1 MLRTSVQK
9 LDNWGNIGL
18 LIHRFRFTCIIALLV
33 LAAVLGYFAPSLP
46 SVLGGDGFETEG
58 DYQETRKV
66 LEKEFKQSQDTLFLV
81 FQKKKNVSSDQF
93 HAAIKQIVQKIQ
105 KEETYASFH
114 HPLQDPAMMHKD
126 IAYGTILLKGQT
138 IDELTA
144 NTVAFAKRIQKESNS
159 AVQVSPTG
167 FPGINH
173 EINAR
178 SQSDLKKAEMIGLPI
193 AFLVLLMSFGN
204 LMASILPILNGGLS
218 VAATMGILYM
228 IGQQTELSI
237 FVLNVTPMVG
247 FALSIDFALLFVNR
261 FREELEQREV
271 AEAIAATYQT
281 AGRAILF
288 SGLCVFVGLSG
299 LFFFR
304 IEYMQSIALSGMI
317 VVIMSILFSLT
328 LLPAVL
334 SLMGKRL
341 KQLGQ
346 KRKSA
351 AFWRAFA
358 HFVMKR
364 SVMMTAVVLIGIALC
379 LLPLRGAKFEF
390 PGIESL
396 PKYSDT
402 RIAYE
407 RYETEFNPLLKHH
420 ADVTILVEM
429 KQSMTERKSLEKLE
443 AIVKELSADPDVYK
457 VTSAYSMLG
466 NMPSG
471 QLYALLQ
478 SQQQQVLP
486 ALQAY
491 THGNRALVQV
501 MLQAKPKGEQAKQW
515 VRNFKD
521 RYKQPDVTYLLGGMT
536 TFEQELQDEVM
547 ARVAIAM
554 TVIFGST
561 FLILMIAF
569 RSLIIPLKAIVM
581 NVLSLSATI
590 GIIVWL
596 FQGGRF
602 GLEQSTIMFVL
613 PIFIFG
619 LVFGL
624 SMDYE
629 VFLISRIYELYK
641 ETKNNDTAT
650 LEGLVSTGR
659 IITSA
664 ALIMIVVTGAF
675 VFTDILPVKQMGLG
689 VALAIFLDATVIR
702 LLLVPSLMKMLGD
715 WNWWFFTKW
724 NLHKEAKGG
733 V

>member
-1 MLRTSVQK
+1 MRTSVQK
-9 LDNWGNIGL
+9 LDNWGYIGL
-18 LIHRFRFTCIIALLV
+18 LIHRFRFTFIIALLL

-66 LEKEFKQSQDTLFLV
+66 LDRDFKQSQDTLFLV
-81 FQKKKNVSSDQF
+81 FQKKENVSSDQF
-93 HAAIKQIVQKIQ
+93 HAAIKHIVQKIE

-114 HPLQDPAMMHKD
+114 HPLQDPAMMRKD
-126 IAYGTILLKGQT
+126 IAYGTILLKGHT
-138 IDELTA
+138 TDELTS

-167 FPGINH
+167 FPVINH

-228 IGQQTELSI
+228 IGQQKELSI

-261 FREELEQREV
+261 FREELEQRDV

-317 VVIMSILFSLT
+317 VVVISILFSLT

-334 SLMGKRL
+334 SLMSKRL
-341 KQLGQ
+341 KRMGQ
-346 KRKSA
+346 KQRSA

-358 HFVMKR
+358 HFVMQR
-364 SVMMTAVVLIGIALC
+364 SVMMTTVVLIGIALC
-379 LLPLRGAKFEF
+379 LLPLREAKFEF

-396 PKYSDT
+396 PEYSDT

-407 RYETEFNPLLKHH
+407 RYETEFNPLMKHH

-429 KQSMTERKSLEKLE
+429 KQSMTERESLEKLE
-443 AIVKELSADPDVYK
+443 AIVKEVSRDRDVYK

-466 NMPSG
+466 NISSG
-471 QLYALLQ
+471 QLHALIQ
-478 SQQQQVLP
+478 AQQQQVLP
-486 ALQAY
+486 VLQAY

-501 MLQAKPKGEQAKQW
+501 MLQAKPKTEQAKRW
-515 VRNFKD
+515 VRNFKAM
-521 RYKQPDVTYLLGGMT
+521 YKQPDVTYLLGGMT
-536 TFEQELQDEVM
+536 TFEQELQDEIM

-569 RSLIIPLKAIVM
+569 RSLIIPMKAIVM

-596 FQGGRF
+596 FQEGRF

-629 VFLISRIYELYK
+629 VFLISRMYELYK

-650 LEGLVSTGR
+650 LEGLVSTSR

-664 ALIMIVVTGAF
+664 ALIMIVITGAF
-675 VFTDILPVKQMGLG
+675 AFTDILPVKQMGLG

-724 NLHKEAKGG
+724 KLHKEVKGG